1 MAGAA
6 RSSRGGP
13 LYRFNFRRHR
23 PYRASVAG
31 SRQTTCG
38 AIRGKP
44 MKFTGL
50 LAAFA
55 LAAAAAPAMAQVPVP
70 HPGQPVY
77 RTFCASCHDRPDE
90 TRAPTKATLSA
101 MSVQALTYTLT
112 QGKMKAQAAGM
123 SDENRADLLNYLT
136 GKSAVTVDAWSKAM
150 ACDARRRD
158 ADITGAA
165 TVSTFGFDARNTRVL
180 SAAQTGLSKAKL
192 SNLELAWS
200 LGFPDVT
207 MMRSQGAVVG
217 NTVFLPVAEAAALYA
232 FDVSVPAKPCVK
244 WIYNTPGGA
253 PLRTSAGYGVITA
266 AGYKSGRKV
275 VVVAG
280 LDSTVHLIDARTG
293 KAVWTKN
300 VASYS
305 FSMTTATP
313 RVLKDRIIVPVSQYE
328 IMQAADNRV
337 DCCTNHGF
345 VLSLD
350 PLTGAQQWRYDT
362 MEDAKPIR
370 DRGDGKP
377 LKGPSGAPIWNSPIV
392 DEARGLIYFGT
403 GESNSPPAHRNTDA
417 LIALRL
423 ADGKEAWS
431 MQATTRDIYNAGC
444 GPTPKPTQ
452 LNCVTD
458 TVYRDVDFGASLILG
473 KLKDGR
479 ELLFAGQ
486 KSGTLWALEPATGKV
501 VWRRDIGTGAAN
513 GGIHWGIAFH
523 DDTLFVPIA
532 VVGRDIPGQKVDPDL
547 KPGLY
552 AVNAATGSLKWNFA
566 TASDCANGRDKR
578 SPRCDRFYG
587 LSAAPT
593 VIDGTVIAGS
603 LDGWLRV
610 FDEKTGAEL
619 WKFDTATTYDT
630 LNGVKAHGGSIDTA
644 SIVGVNGLLLVNSGY
659 GMFGQAP
666 GNVMLAFKPKAGR

>member
-1 MAGAA
+1 
-6 RSSRGGP
+6 
-13 LYRFNFRRHR
+13 
-23 PYRASVAG
+23 
-31 SRQTTCG
+31 
-38 AIRGKP
+38 
-44 MKFTGL
+44 MKLLGL

-55 LAAAAAPAMAQVPVP
+55 LTAAAPALAQVPVP

-77 RTFCASCHDRPDE
+77 RTFCAACHDRPDE
-90 TRAPTKATLSA
+90 THAPTKATLQA
-101 MSVQALTYTLT
+101 MSVQTLTYALT
-112 QGKMKAQAAGM
+112 QGKMRAQGAGLT
-123 SDENRADLLNYLT
+123 DENRGDLISYLT
-136 GKSAVTVDAWSKAM
+136 GKSGVSVETWSQAM

-158 ADITGAA
+158 ADITGTA
-165 TVSTFGFDARNTRVL
+165 TVSTYGFDPRNTRTL
-180 SAAQTGLSKAKL
+180 TAAQTGLSRAKL
-192 SNLELAWS
+192 SHLELAWS

-217 NTVFLPVAEAAALYA
+217 NTVFLPVAEAQAVYA
-232 FDVSVPAKPCVK
+232 FDLSAPAHPCVK
-244 WIYNTPGGA
+244 WVYRAPGA
-253 PLRTSAGYGVITA
+253 SPLRTSAGYGLISA
-266 AGYKSGRKV
+266 PGYKNGRKV

-280 LDSTVHLIDARTG
+280 LDSTVHLLDAKTG
-293 KAVWTKN
+293 KPLWTKN

-313 RVLKDRIIVPVSQYE
+313 RILKDRIIVPVSQYE
-328 IMQAADNRV
+328 IMQAADNKV

-362 MEDAKPIR
+362 MEDAKPVR

-377 LKGPSGAPIWNSPIV
+377 LKGPSGAPIWNSPVV

-403 GESNSPPAHRNTDA
+403 GESNSPPAHKNTDA
-417 LIALRL
+417 LIAIRL

-431 MQATTRDIYNAGC
+431 MQATARDIYNAGC

-523 DDTLFVPIA
+523 DDTIFTPIA
-532 VVGRDIPGQKVDPDL
+532 VVGHDIPGQKVDPGL

-552 AVNAATGSLKWNFA
+552 AVNAADGTIKWSFA

-593 VIDGTVIAGS
+593 VIDGTVVAGS

-610 FDEKTGAEL
+610 LDEKTGAEL
-619 WKFDTATTYDT
+619 WKFDTATAFDT

-666 GNVMLAFKPKAGR
+666 GNVMLAFRAKTTH